1 VADDLVRIRMEAVE
15 EGAIDEAAGAAPV
28 SAPAAWLA

>member
-1 VADDLVRIRMEAVE
+1 VADDLVRIRMETVE
-15 EGAIDEAAGAAPV
+15 EGAIDEGGRGAAV